1 MFLFCKID
9 IFLLSSVLNRILLV
23 GLVSIGSAGRWVVV
37 GGSVSKWSVVSWLV
51 LGRFD
56 KTLLNNQHVSWTHV
70 IHHAY
75 IFFLQIL
82 KNNVTTETGISYF
95 YKLFITVVRVFYKM
109 QKPETTQYY
118 RSYKNFKNQLFQTEL
133 NIELLKIDLN
143 NVDLLEFTAIFS
155 SVLDKPAS
163 KKRKFI
169 TSNNSNFVP
178 KNIRKAIM
186 ER

>member
-1 MFLFCKID
+1 M
-9 IFLLSSVLNRILLV
+9 
-23 GLVSIGSAGRWVVV
+23 
-37 GGSVSKWSVVSWLV
+37 
-51 LGRFD
+51 
-56 KTLLNNQHVSWTHV
+56 
-70 IHHAY
+70 
-75 IFFLQIL
+75 
-82 KNNVTTETGISYF
+82 KNNVTTQTGISYF

>member
-1 MFLFCKID
+1 MNPYNTSCIYLF
-9 IFLLSSVLNRILLV
+9 
-23 GLVSIGSAGRWVVV
+23 
-37 GGSVSKWSVVSWLV
+37 
-51 LGRFD
+51 
-56 KTLLNNQHVSWTHV
+56 
-70 IHHAY
+70 
-75 IFFLQIL
+75 L

-95 YKLFITVVRVFYKM
+95 YKLFITVVRVFYKK

-133 NIELLKIDLN
+133 NIELLKIDIK

-155 SVLDKPAS
+155 SVFDKPSS

-178 KNIRKAIM
+178 KNIRKGIM

>member
-1 MFLFCKID
+1 MG
-9 IFLLSSVLNRILLV
+9 RLV
-23 GLVSIGSAGRWVVV
+23 GGLWSVGRWV
-37 GGSVSKWSVVSWLV
+37 GESVSKWSVVSWLV
-51 LGRFD
+51 LDRFD
-56 KTLLNNQHVSWTHV
+56 KTLLNKQHVSRIHI

-82 KNNVTTETGISYF
+82 KNTVTTETGISYF
-95 YKLFITVVRVFYKM
+95 CKLFITVLRVFYKK

-133 NIELLKIDLN
+133 NSELLKIDLN

-155 SVLDKPAS
+155 SVLDNLAS

-169 TSNNSNFVP
+169 ISNNSNFVP
-178 KNIRKAIM
+178 KNIRKA
-186 ER
+186 